1 MAPWHPS
8 KYTRAQLEE
17 RRLAALN
24 MIQAGGHTNQQIADH
39 FGVSIHTVYTW
50 KERLKRQGGLEATP
64 TTGRPARLTPEGQQ
78 KISTLLQEGALAHG
92 FPDSTWT
99 TARVREVIGRHLDV
113 WYHVDHVRKVLHR
126 LGFSPQKPGK
136 GALEQNE
143 EAVRT
148 WVQTTRPGVEKKI
161 AQGATLVYLDEVG
174 FSLKGVL
181 RRTWAKRGK
190 TPVVRLPA
198 SWQKLSTI
206 GAITSNGQFL
216 QRTQTGAVK
225 TGDVLAFLNHL
236 LKHVTGELVVV
247 LDNAAIHRAK
257 AVSAFV
263 ETQDRLS
270 LVYLPPYSPEFNP
283 IEKVWAYV
291 KRNVLGNF
299 CARTTKELR
308 TRLRAGWQRIRYI
321 QLPQRLMAATSI

>member
-1 MAPWHPS
+1 MS
-8 KYTRAQLEE
+8 K
-17 RRLAALN
+17 
-24 MIQAGGHTNQQIADH
+24 
-39 FGVSIHTVYTW
+39 
-50 KERLKRQGGLEATP
+50 K
-64 TTGRPARLTPEGQQ
+64 
-78 KISTLLQEGALAHG
+78 
-92 FPDSTWT
+92 
-99 TARVREVIGRHLDV
+99 
-113 WYHVDHVRKVLHR
+113 KV
-126 LGFSPQKPGK
+126 
-136 GALEQNE
+136 
-143 EAVRT
+143 
-148 WVQTTRPGVEKKI
+148 

-181 RRTWAKRGK
+181 RRTWAQRGK

-263 ETQDRLS
+263 EAQDRLS

>member
-1 MAPWHPS
+1 
-8 KYTRAQLEE
+8 
-17 RRLAALN
+17 
-24 MIQAGGHTNQQIADH
+24 
-39 FGVSIHTVYTW
+39 
-50 KERLKRQGGLEATP
+50 
-64 TTGRPARLTPEGQQ
+64 
-78 KISTLLQEGALAHG
+78 
-92 FPDSTWT
+92 
-99 TARVREVIGRHLDV
+99 
-113 WYHVDHVRKVLHR
+113 
-126 LGFSPQKPGK
+126 
-136 GALEQNE
+136 
-143 EAVRT
+143 
-148 WVQTTRPGVEKKI
+148 
-161 AQGATLVYLDEVG
+161 
-174 FSLKGVL
+174 
-181 RRTWAKRGK
+181 
-190 TPVVRLPA
+190 
-198 SWQKLSTI
+198 
-206 GAITSNGQFL
+206 
-216 QRTQTGAVK
+216 AVK

-263 ETQDRLS
+263 ETQARLS

>member
-1 MAPWHPS
+1 M
-8 KYTRAQLEE
+8 KTRAWAWW
-17 RRLAALN
+17 AA
-24 MIQAGGHTNQQIADH
+24 
-39 FGVSIHTVYTW
+39 SW
-50 KERLKRQGGLEATP
+50 RAT
-64 TTGRPARLTPEGQQ
+64 RAAR
-78 KISTLLQEGALAHG
+78 KLLL
-92 FPDSTWT
+92 P
-99 TARVREVIGRHLDV
+99 RN
-113 WYHVDHVRKVLHR
+113 
-126 LGFSPQKPGK
+126 PGK
-136 GALEQNE
+136 GRWN
-143 EAVRT
+143 RT
-148 WVQTTRPGVEKKI
+148 RRPYGPGCRPRARVSKKKV

-181 RRTWAKRGK
+181 RRTWAQRGK

-236 LKHVTGELVVV
+236 LKHVTGELVV

-263 ETQDRLS
+263 EAQDRLS